1 MKQARQAVFGKAF
14 LWVMLAALGL
24 ASCGGGGGYSPPGKG
39 QSTPPPVTL
48 ESISVTP
55 TPGTPT
61 PFTGGVGFGRQMI
74 ATGTYSDGTTA
85 DLTSTAVWSSSSTS
99 IATVSAGVVSGVA
112 LETATITTTSAGV
125 AGSGSIT
132 ITSGSWVLSL
142 TFTYQGNLVSMTG
155 PTVTALAD
163 GSVLVRGDDRGGEGP
178 FASGE
183 YSFLPDSWTPAGEEV
198 VERGGHTATL
208 LQNGKVL
215 VTGGTLDINP
225 LASCE
230 LYDPTSKIWSA
241 AASLPQGREQH
252 AAVLLTDGRVLVV
265 GRSTEGTLIPDA
277 DVYDPTTNTWSD
289 AGAMLNP
296 SMYPTATLLANGTVF
311 VMDGDAT
318 GTTEI
323 YDPTTNSWSAG
334 PTAGNAHEDGA
345 TATTLTDGRIL
356 IVGGN
361 SGVSINPIT
370 LAYPEIYD
378 PVAGTWSAAG
388 TMNQNRVSPVAV
400 RLLNGTVL
408 VAGGV
413 TQTGLEG
420 PISSAEIYD
429 PGTNTWTLTG
439 SLNFPSAGG
448 AAVLLPGGQV
458 FMVAGDQSTMAE
470 LYW

>member
-1 MKQARQAVFGKAF
+1 MQQARQAVFGKAF
-14 LWVMLAALGL
+14 LWVMLATLGL
-24 ASCGGGGGYSPPGKG
+24 ASCGGGGGYSAPSKG

-48 ESISVTP
+48 QSISVTP

-85 DLTSTAVWSSSSTS
+85 DLTSTATWSSSSTS
-99 IATVSAGVVSGVA
+99 IATASAGVVSGVA
-112 LETATITTTSAGV
+112 LGTATIAATQAGV
-125 AGSGSIT
+125 TGSGPIT

-142 TFTYQGNLVSMTG
+142 TFTDQGNLVSMTA
-155 PTVTALAD
+155 PTVTVLAD
-163 GSVLVRGDDRGGEGP
+163 GNVLVRGDDRSGEGR

-183 YSFLPDSWTPAGEEV
+183 YSFLPDSWVEAGEEV

-230 LYDPTSKIWSA
+230 LYDPTSRTWSA
-241 AASLPQGREQH
+241 AESLPQGREQH

-265 GRSTEGTLIPDA
+265 GGDTEGTLIPDA
-277 DVYDPTTNTWSD
+277 DVYDPTKNTWSD
-289 AGAMLNP
+289 AGAMLDP
-296 SMYPTATLLANGTVF
+296 SFNPTATLLANGTVF
-311 VMDGDAT
+311 VVDGDAT

-323 YDPTTNSWSAG
+323 YDPTTNGWSAG
-334 PTAGNAHEDGA
+334 PTAGNGHAYGA
-345 TATTLTDGRIL
+345 SATTLTDGRIL
-356 IVGGN
+356 IVGGTA
-361 SGVSINPIT
+361 GMSINPIT

-388 TMNQNRVSPVAV
+388 TMNQNRVAHTAV

-413 TQTGLEG
+413 TQNGLEG
-420 PISSAEIYD
+420 SISSAEIYD
-429 PGTNTWTLTG
+429 PATNTWTPTG
-439 SLNFPSAGG
+439 SLNLPSAGG

-458 FMVAGDQSTMAE
+458 FMVGGDQSTMAE

>member
-1 MKQARQAVFGKAF
+1 MQRARQAVFGKAF
-14 LWVMLAALGL
+14 LWVMLATLGL
-24 ASCGGGGGYSPPGKG
+24 ASCGGGGGYSPPAH
-39 QSTPPPVTL
+39 TAPAVTL
-48 ESISVTP
+48 QSISVTP
-55 TPGTPT
+55 TPNTPT

-85 DLTSTAVWSSSSTS
+85 DLTSTAAWSSSSTT

-112 LETATITTTSAGV
+112 LGTATITATYGGV
-125 AGSGSIT
+125 SGSGSIT
-132 ITSGSWVLSL
+132 ITSGSWALSL
-142 TFTYQGNLVSMTG
+142 KFSDQGNILSLTG
-155 PTVTALAD
+155 PTVTVLAD
-163 GSVLVRGDDRGGEGP
+163 GNVLVRGDDRGSEGP

-183 YSFLPDSWTPAGEEV
+183 YGFLPDSWIPAGEV
-198 VERGGHTATL
+198 VEERGGHTATL

-230 LYDPTSKIWSA
+230 LYDPTSKTWSA

-265 GRSTEGTLIPDA
+265 GGSTEGVLIPDA

-296 SMYPTATLLANGTVF
+296 SMYPTATLLANGKVF
-311 VMDGDAT
+311 VMDGDVT

-323 YDPTTNSWSAG
+323 YDPTTNGWSAG
-334 PTAGNAHEDGA
+334 PAAGNAHQNGA
-345 TATTLTDGRIL
+345 TATTLSDGRIL
-356 IVGGN
+356 IVGGTA
-361 SGVSINPIT
+361 GALINPIT
-370 LAYPEIYD
+370 LAFPEIYD
-378 PVAGTWSAAG
+378 PVAGGWSAAG
-388 TMNQNRVSPVAV
+388 TMTQNRVSHTAV

-408 VAGGV
+408 VSGGV
-413 TQTGLEG
+413 TQNGLQG
-420 PISSAEIYD
+420 PITSAEIYD
-429 PGTNTWTLTG
+429 PGTNTWAPTG
-439 SLNFPSAGG
+439 SLNLPSAGG

-458 FMVAGDQSTMAE
+458 FMVDGAQSAAAE

>member
-1 MKQARQAVFGKAF
+1 MQRARQAVFGKAL
-14 LWVMLAALGL
+14 LWVMLATSVL
-24 ASCGGGGGYSPPGKG
+24 ASCGGGGGSPPG
-39 QSTPPPVTL
+39 QSQNTAPPVTL
-48 ESISVTP
+48 QSISVTP
-55 TPGTPT
+55 TPDTPS
-61 PFTGGVGFGRQMI
+61 PFTGGVGFGRQMV
-74 ATGTYSDGTTA
+74 ATGTYSNGTTA
-85 DLTSTAVWSSSSTS
+85 DLTSIAVWSSSSTS

-112 LETATITTTSAGV
+112 LGTATITATYAGV
-125 AGSGSIT
+125 VGSGSIT
-132 ITSGSWVLSL
+132 ITSGSWALSL
-142 TFTYQGNLVSMTG
+142 NFAYQGENLALTG
-155 PTVTALAD
+155 PTATVLAD
-163 GSVLVRGDDRGGEGP
+163 GNVLVRGDDRSALGP

-183 YSFLPDSWTPAGEEV
+183 YSFLPDSWISAGELVE
-198 VERGGHTATL
+198 ERGGHTATL
-208 LQNGKVL
+208 LENGKVL

-225 LASCE
+225 LVSCE
-230 LYDPTSKIWSA
+230 LYDPASKTWSA

-265 GRSTEGTLIPDA
+265 GGTTEGVLIPDA

-311 VMDGDAT
+311 VMDGDVA

-323 YDPTTNSWSAG
+323 YDPTTNGWSAG
-334 PTAGNAHEDGA
+334 PTAGNAHQFGA

-356 IVGGN
+356 IVGGTV
-361 SGVSINPIT
+361 GALINPIT

-388 TMNQNRVSPVAV
+388 TMTQKRVEHIAV
-400 RLLNGTVL
+400 RLPNGTVL

-413 TQTGLEG
+413 TQNGLSG
-420 PISSAEIYD
+420 AISSAEIYD
-429 PGTNTWTLTG
+429 PGTNTWTATG

-458 FMVAGDQSTMAE
+458 FMVDGPQGSAAAE

>member
-1 MKQARQAVFGKAF
+1 MQQARQAVFGKAF
-14 LWVMLAALGL
+14 LWVMLATLGL
-24 ASCGGGGGYSPPGKG
+24 ASCGGGGGSPPHH
-39 QSTPPPVTL
+39 SAPAVTL
-48 ESISVTP
+48 RSLSVTP
-55 TPGTPT
+55 TPGATGS
-61 PFTGGVGFGRQMI
+61 FTGGVGFGRQMV

-99 IATVSAGVVSGVA
+99 IATVSAGVVTGVA
-112 LETATITTTSAGV
+112 LGTATITATYNDV

-132 ITSGSWVLSL
+132 ITSASWALSSN
-142 TFTYQGNLVSMTG
+142 FAYEGNNLVLTG
-155 PTVTALAD
+155 PTATVLAD
-163 GSVLVRGDDRGGEGP
+163 GNVLVRGDDRSSAAAP

-183 YSFLPDSWTPAGEEV
+183 YSFLPDSWISAGEEV
-198 VERGGHTATL
+198 EERGGHTATL

-225 LASCE
+225 LVSCE
-230 LYDPTSKIWSA
+230 LYDPTSKTWSA
-241 AASLPQGREQH
+241 AASLPEGREQH
-252 AAVLLTDGRVLVV
+252 AAVLLTDGRVLIV
-265 GRSTEGTLIPDA
+265 GGSTEGVLIPDA
-277 DVYDPTTNTWSD
+277 EVYDPSTNTWSD

-296 SMYPTATLLANGTVF
+296 SIYPTATLLANGTVF
-311 VMDGDAT
+311 VMDGDST

-334 PTAGNAHEDGA
+334 PTAGNAHENGA

-356 IVGGN
+356 IVGGTT
-361 SGVSINPIT
+361 GVEINPIT

-378 PVAGTWSAAG
+378 PVAGAWSAAG
-388 TMNQNRVSPVAV
+388 TMTQNRTEHIAV

-413 TQTGLEG
+413 TQNGLSG
-420 PISSAEIYD
+420 AISSAEIYD

-458 FMVAGDQSTMAE
+458 FMLDGGSQSTAAAE